1 MGWKLIKRA
10 NAIAYL
16 DNERKRQEEV
26 FYNTNS
32 TSAELQTDS
41 PEEEMVL
48 TEEEFSSAVAARTET
63 YSVPTEGEM
72 ESGEPKPIKTVKEK
86 KSVKKTNKKKK
97 AS

>member
-48 TEEEFSSAVAARTET
+48 AEEEFSPAAARTET

-72 ESGEPKPIKTVKEK
+72 ESGEPKPIKTIKEK